1 MESTKSKSKWP
12 ILISIAVAIAI
23 VIYTQITL
31 FIIQPLGMLP
41 EGKTLVMLRMN
52 KTKFIDSADAICER
66 EMGGVNLICRMGM
79 LAGIGSK
86 GVILLRLPYSE
97 SLYLISTNGVSYDR

>member
-12 ILISIAVAIAI
+12 LWIAIVIAIAL

-41 EGKTLVMLRMN
+41 EGKTLVILRMN
-52 KTKFIDSADAICER
+52 KTQFIDSADAICER